1 MKKGILTEI
10 LFLRKKDKKNQKKKI
25 GCKFL
30 RINTSNA
37 KNDYDLNYEVGNGQ
51 AFIDKF
57 KNKKIKNLGKQ
68 LLKEKVM
75 REKLEKEM
83 KVESRKQKQKN
94 YKAKTK
100 N

>member
-1 MKKGILTEI
+1 MFFSSRNSWKRAYWQRSYFWGKKTKRI
-10 LFLRKKDKKNQKKKI
+10 RKKKI

-83 KVESRKQKQKN
+83 KVESRK
-94 YKAKTK
+94 
-100 N
+100 